1 MNKKM
6 EKIKIAL
13 SIIILFFLG
22 YGCTKSK
29 SALKREELKNMSEG
43 KSGIK
48 KIEDFESVKIDNDIW
63 MTKNLNVDK
72 LNNGEKIIESKNIEE
87 WVKNNTEKRPSFCY
101 YKFNSKDSDKYGK
114 IYNYYA
120 IISNLAPKGW
130 HIAKKSEWNELMN
143 KYQNSS
149 TSLINLNNQ
158 ESNDSGFSALLCGYL
173 ICDLGGG
180 GVYYPNFSDESTG
193 WWYSSSK
200 SDILQAILLDMGSFS
215 IQDYGENNNT
225 NSNLIGSG
233 FYVRCVRD

>member
-1 MNKKM
+1 MPRV
-6 EKIKIAL
+6 L
-13 SIIILFFLG
+13 LF
-22 YGCTKSK
+22 
-29 SALKREELKNMSEG
+29 
-43 KSGIK
+43 
-48 KIEDFESVKIDNDIW
+48 
-63 MTKNLNVDK
+63 
-72 LNNGEKIIESKNIEE
+72 
-87 WVKNNTEKRPSFCY
+87 
-101 YKFNSKDSDKYGK
+101 
-114 IYNYYA
+114 YNYYA